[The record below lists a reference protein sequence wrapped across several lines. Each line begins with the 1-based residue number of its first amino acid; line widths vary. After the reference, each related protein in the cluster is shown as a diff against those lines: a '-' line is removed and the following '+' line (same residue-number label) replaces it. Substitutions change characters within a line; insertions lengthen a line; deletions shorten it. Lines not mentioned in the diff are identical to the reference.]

1 MNNNRGS
8 ENRRYL
14 HGTRARQ
21 ADRESFIALLIN
33 QCYNSLVAAMDIH
46 DEVTAQYILRMSEDE
61 LRAICLVSDRFP
73 HSGGGGLWYPEN
85 LRFARALRSIE
96 HLALFMDV
104 HAIVERWDWGTR
116 NNLFPPA
123 NRCARYRENV
133 PLYIQHWSAYPG
145 HPIACPRR

>member
-33 QCYNSLVAAMDIH
+33 QCYNSLVTAMDIH

-61 LRAICLVSDRFP
+61 LRAVCLVSDRFP

-104 HAIVERWDWGTR
+104 HAIVERWDWQPGEFATW
-116 NNLFPPA
+116 
-123 NRCARYRENV
+123 
-133 PLYIQHWSAYPG
+133 QAYPITEHQITYSG
-145 HPIACPRR
+145 ASPDNPRSSPY

>member
-46 DEVTAQYILRMSEDE
+46 DEATAQYILRLSEEE

-104 HAIVERWDWGTR
+104 HAIVERWDWGPGEFATW
-116 NNLFPPA
+116 
-123 NRCARYRENV
+123 
-133 PLYIQHWSAYPG
+133 QAYPITEHQITYSG
-145 HPIACPRR
+145 ASPDNPRSSPY